1 MPPPSLVVSYNKV
14 IIDINRLENYRS
26 TSLTLEP
33 KYQHFIAEVILL
45 RLFSLIENYI
55 KDVSS
60 KIACA
65 APYRNGNIPVLL
77 HTCTTVNNALKQFE
91 NFNRVTPRNPKWTNS
106 RYSIDTIKK
115 IIPQTEKV
123 RIELVNFSSF
133 YEEMRKVRNHVA
145 HRSSGTYGN
154 YKIVIISTYG
164 AYLRINTGA
173 FLVSTKRIPIAK
185 IDYYLQVGKIFVN
198 SLSL

>member
-14 IIDINRLENYRS
+14 IIDINRLENYRNS
-26 TSLTLEP
+26 SLTLEP
-33 KYQHFIAEVILL
+33 KYQHLIAEVILL

-65 APYRNGNIPVLL
+65 SPYRSGNLPTLL

-91 NFNRVTPRNPKWTNS
+91 NFNRVTPKSPKWTNS

-115 IIPQTEKV
+115 IIPATEKV
-123 RIELVNFSSF
+123 RVELVNFGPF

-145 HRSSGTYGN
+145 HRSSSTYGN

-164 AYLRINTGA
+164 AYLQINTGA

-185 IDYYLQVGKIFVN
+185 IDYYIQVGKIFVN
-198 SLSL
+198 SLSS